1 MADQL
6 WTVTHATATGEW
18 RSWTV
23 TEEVAGRLI
32 DDMPGAGLHP
42 ETNEPIQQ
50 EPWTFETT
58 TGRALIWLTPG
69 QSLTVERAR

>member
-1 MADQL
+1 MSDQL

-23 TEEVAGRLI
+23 DDEIATDLEDKLI
-32 DDMPGAGLHP
+32 ER
-42 ETNEPIQQ
+42 ETSI
-50 EPWTFETT
+50 FLITT
-58 TGRALIWLTPG
+58 TGRVLIWLTPG